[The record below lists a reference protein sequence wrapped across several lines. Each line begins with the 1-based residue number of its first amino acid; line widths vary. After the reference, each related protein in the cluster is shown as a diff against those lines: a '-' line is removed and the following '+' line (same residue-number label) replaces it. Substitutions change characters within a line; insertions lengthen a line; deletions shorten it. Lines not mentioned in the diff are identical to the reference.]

1 MSYVNETTY
10 LIIGLVLLALYVLIL
25 ALAIAE
31 YVTVSLALYTMA
43 KNRGIKHPG
52 LAWVPVANVWIIGK
66 LVNEYDRKNGIEK
79 KWHHTLLTLTL
90 LMVGL
95 MLLAYAAMFAAG
107 ALYAF
112 LSYDNILA
120 LTMPF
125 YLLMIPA
132 MLLTVAFSACLSI
145 CYYKLFEEAV
155 PEKAVKYLLLSLMV
169 PLADGICLL
178 KIRNFNKPQE
188 QEPVEIIEE

>member
-1 MSYVNETTY
+1 MTYVDNSYLAVGIVLAVVY
-10 LIIGLVLLALYVLIL
+10 LLLM
-25 ALAIAE
+25 ALAVAE
-31 YVTVSLALYTMA
+31 YVTVSLAFYTMA

-95 MLLAYAAMFAAG
+95 ILLAYAAMFAAG

-120 LTMPF
+120 LTLPF

-132 MLLTVAFSACLSI
+132 MLLTVVFSVCMSI

-178 KIRNFNKPQE
+178 KIRNAVKPE
-188 QEPVEIIEE
+188 DAEPVIEIEE